1 MGRKMQTSELR
12 RILSLAKAA
21 LGASRS
27 VGQYL
32 VRGEADATSWRACL
46 DLHCRTNGRS
56 TEILNSVMQ
65 KLRPEPAPIRP
76 FDSLLGNFH
85 PERVGAIAD
94 QIRRDGYYVFETRV
108 PDAICDEIATAARS
122 IKARVGRDP
131 DGQPRMAAFDPE
143 NPVERV
149 YDILETDSWQIPA
162 YQRIIADPVFV
173 NVSQAYLGAASALK
187 QVNLWWSSAIGGAP
201 DKDHDHAAQ
210 MFHFDYDPA
219 PRWLKFF
226 VYVTDV
232 TEENGPHTYVR
243 GSHRLRQEK
252 LREIMARGYVRIS
265 DPEIA
270 GVFGRDN
277 VVELAGP
284 KGTVLAVDTM
294 GFHKGKPPISGYRL
308 LAQLEYASPLFV
320 QSASNP
326 LPMPSNA
333 SPELLATRNAYPWA
347 FKRFPLPA

>member
-1 MGRKMQTSELR
+1 MQTSELR
-12 RILSLAKAA
+12 RTLSLAKAA
-21 LGASRS
+21 LGASRG

-46 DLHCRTNGRS
+46 DLHCKTNGRS
-56 TEILNSVMQ
+56 TEILSNVMQ
-65 KLRPEPAPIRP
+65 RLRPAPAPIRP
-76 FDSLLGNFH
+76 FESLLGSFQ
-85 PERVGAIAD
+85 PEQVNAIAD
-94 QIRRDGYYVFETRV
+94 QIRRDGYYVFDTRM
-108 PDAICDEIATAARS
+108 PAGICDEIEAAARVTP
-122 IKARVGRDP
+122 ARVGRDP
-131 DGQPRMAAFDPE
+131 NGAPRMVAFDPA
-143 NPVERV
+143 NPVGRV
-149 YDILETDSWQIPA
+149 YDIPETDSWQIPA
-162 YQRIIADPVFV
+162 YQRIIADPVFI
-173 NVSQAYLGAASALK
+173 NVSQAYLNAASTLK
-187 QVNLWWSSAIGGAP
+187 NVNLWWSSAIAGEI
-201 DKDHDHAAQ
+201 DKDADHAAQ

-232 TEENGPHTYVR
+232 TDENGPHTFVR

-252 LREIMARGYVRIS
+252 MREILSRGYVRIS
-265 DPEIA
+265 DAEIA
-270 GVFGRDN
+270 GVCGRDN

-326 LPMPSNA
+326 LPMPRNA
-333 SPELLATRNAYPWA
+333 VPELLATRNAYPWA
-347 FKRFPLPA
+347 FKRYPVPA